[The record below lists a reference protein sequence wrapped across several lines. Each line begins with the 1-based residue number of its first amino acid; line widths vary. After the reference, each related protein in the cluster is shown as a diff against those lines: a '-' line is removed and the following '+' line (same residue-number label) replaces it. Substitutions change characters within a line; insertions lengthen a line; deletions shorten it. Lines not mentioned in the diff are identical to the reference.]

1 MAPHL
6 QLPPDRWRVPPVSL
20 AWMLCLPLVL
30 IHAPFPLEDPF
41 PLLLGRIT
49 HFLPGL
55 SPGVRCTCSFLPFLG
70 NSRFLSLRP
79 PGFRTHCSL
88 FLQGLILAGLRPP
101 ALRGLLLLFTRGG
114 PSPWGGLRRGFSL
127 LHSSL

>member
-1 MAPHL
+1 L
-6 QLPPDRWRVPPVSL
+6 T
-20 AWMLCLPLVL
+20 
-30 IHAPFPLEDPF
+30 PFPRRTHFLFSLREELVPRF
-41 PLLLGRIT
+41 VSSTHTSNFCTLHGRIT